1 MEFLNYPFDIQVCE
15 FFLGST
21 WHHSKIMTY
30 SLKRKKI
37 KMYTSEG
44 SNADSVH
51 AADTNLQYH
60 IQLEPLEKNVTSS
73 DDTFD
78 SNITFAVVGFSLK
91 LRRYYIQYVLSYY
104 IPSMLFVMA
113 SWISFVIPPEA
124 IPGRMAMLI
133 TLLLVSIN
141 LFDTIIRIQPASRT
155 TLLSIWTLVCTF
167 FVTAALFAYAIL
179 LWKKWCQNTPRGTKN
194 SNTVKPVP
202 TLEAENWGTKDGTM
216 QDAEPD
222 NANEGSWDK
231 NCLITF
237 SVTFF
242 IFNSIYW
249 PAVVGQ
255 HLTMK

>member
-1 MEFLNYPFDIQVCE
+1 MEFLNYPFDIQSCE

-73 DDTFD
+73 DETFD

-91 LRRYYIQYVLSYY
+91 LQRYYLQYVLNYY

-167 FVTAALFAYAIL
+167 FVTAALFAYAVL
-179 LWKKWCQNTPRGTKN
+179 LWKKWCHNSTRGTKN
-194 SNTVKPVP
+194 SNTVKTVSP
-202 TLEAENWGTKDGTM
+202 LESDNWSTKDNAIH
-216 QDAEPD
+216 DAEPD
-222 NANEGSWDK
+222 NSNDSSWDK

-237 SVTFF
+237 SVAFC

-249 PAVVGQ
+249 PAVVCQ
-255 HLTMK
+255 HLAMK